1 MGNIPPRDDEN
12 NARIAER
19 LRQAATLL
27 SVDEASRFR
36 AAAYRRAAD
45 AIVALPEDVAVIVE
59 RGGRNALDAIPGV
72 GPAIAGAIAQ
82 MLTTGRW
89 SLLER
94 LKGTSNPEAMF
105 RSVPGIG
112 PELSKR
118 IHEHLHVE
126 TLEAL
131 EAAAHDGRLERVP
144 GISARRAAM
153 VRGALAELLARVR
166 PRPASPAPEP
176 EVALLLDVDHEYR
189 EKAARGELR
198 KIAPKR
204 FNPTG
209 EAWLPI
215 LNTVRGPWHFTALYS
230 NTARA
235 HEFGRVTDWVV
246 IYFYRDRAPE
256 GQRTVVTET
265 NGPSRGQRVVRGRE
279 ADSMQYYA
287 AA

>member
-1 MGNIPPRDDEN
+1 MGDLPPLAPATN

-27 SVDEASRFR
+27 SIDEASRFR

-45 AIVALPEDVAVIVE
+45 AIVALPE
-59 RGGRNALDAIPGV
+59 GRKALDAIPGV
-72 GPAIAGAIAQ
+72 GPSIAGAIAQ

-94 LKGTSNPEAMF
+94 LKGASDPEAMF

-153 VRGALAELLARVR
+153 VRSALAELLARVR
-166 PRPASPAPEP
+166 PRPASPVPEP
-176 EVALLLDVDHEYR
+176 EVALLLDVDREYR

-204 FNPTG
+204 FNPAG
-209 EAWLPI
+209 EVWLPI
-215 LNTVRGPWHFTALYS
+215 LNTARGPWHFTALYS

-235 HEFGRVTDWVV
+235 HQLGRVSNWVV
-246 IYFYRDRAPE
+246 IYFYRDGAPE
-256 GQRTVVTET
+256 GQRTVVTESH
-265 NGPSRGQRVVRGRE
+265 GPSRGQRVVRGRE
-279 ADSMQYYA
+279 ADSMEYYA